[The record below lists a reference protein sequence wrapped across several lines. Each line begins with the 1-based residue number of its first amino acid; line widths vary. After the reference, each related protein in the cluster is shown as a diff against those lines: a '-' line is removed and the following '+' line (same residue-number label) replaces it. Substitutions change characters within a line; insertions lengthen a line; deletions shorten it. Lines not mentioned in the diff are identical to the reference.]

1 MSDETAAST
10 DFAPFAAGFARP
22 SEEDWRKLVDKAIKG
37 APFERLVSRT
47 ADGVEIAPLYPRDAS
62 GRPPVARAEP
72 GPWRALTRIDH
83 PDAAAAAQQA
93 RADMEGGAAG
103 LSLVFAGARNAH
115 GFGLPAGAAREV
127 LALDLK
133 DAALSLNPGAD
144 ARAAEDVADIIE
156 AQELDPASA
165 RVFFGLDILDVNGA
179 QAPDL
184 AARVRALAA
193 RGFIGPFCAADG
205 RMIHAAGGTDA
216 QELAFALAQAL
227 AGLRALEAGGLALD
241 HARRAIGFRIA
252 VDADQFASICK
263 LRALRRLWARV
274 EESCGLQPLPAH
286 VEAETAWRMMTRRD
300 PYVNAL
306 RTTTAAFAAGVGG
319 ADAVVALPFTQALGL
334 PDAQARRLARNAQLI
349 LIEEANLWRV
359 ADPAAG
365 AGGYEALTDALA
377 QKAWELFQEIERA
390 GGLGASLASGA
401 FASRVSEA
409 RAALVRDVARRKLP
423 ITGTSEYPNL
433 AEAPAHV
440 LAALP
445 TRLPDGGPFPPMRT
459 AEAFEVLRDLSDA
472 DLASRGARPRVF
484 LAALGG
490 HAAASARIGFARA
503 LFESGGFETMES
515 GDLADAG
522 AAAAAFAQSGA
533 TLACLLRARHR
544 LRSDGGFVCVGAHG
558 GRRKARMA
566 CGTSRRA
573 GTGVARLRGRRLRV
587 RRLRRDRGARGGA
600 RRPVTNA
607 PGSCG
612 NFSAGRHHHLRCG
625 DQPAGRAHGHVHT
638 SACAEAP

>member
-22 SEEDWRKLVDKAIKG
+22 SEEDWRKLVDKALKG

-83 PDAAAAAQQA
+83 PDAAAGAEQA
-93 RADMEGGAAG
+93 RADLEGGAAG

-115 GFGLPAGAAREV
+115 GFGLAAGAAREV

-144 ARAAEDVADIIE
+144 ARAAEDVADVIE
-156 AQELDPASA
+156 AQGLDPASA
-165 RVFFGLDILDVNGA
+165 RVFFGLDSLDATGA
-179 QAPDL
+179 QAPAL
-184 AARVRALAA
+184 AARVKALAG
-193 RGFIGPFCAADG
+193 RGFTGPFCAADG

-216 QELAFALAQAL
+216 QELAFALAQGVTA
-227 AGLRALEAGGLALD
+227 LRALEAGGLALD
-241 HARRAIGFRIA
+241 DARRAVGFRLA
-252 VDADQFASICK
+252 ADADQFASICK

-274 EESCGLQPLPAH
+274 EESCALQPLPAH

-300 PYVNAL
+300 PYVNPL
-306 RTTTAAFAAGVGG
+306 RTTTAAFAGGVGG

-365 AGGYEALTDALA
+365 AGGYEALTDAMA
-377 QKAWELFQEIERA
+377 RKAWELFQEIERE
-390 GGLGASLASGA
+390 GGLAASLASGA
-401 FASRVSEA
+401 FAASVAQA
-409 RAALVRDVARRKLP
+409 RAALVCDVARRKLP

-445 TRLPDGGPFPPMRT
+445 TRLSGEGPFAPMRI
-459 AEAFEVLRDLSDA
+459 AEAFEVLRDLADA
-472 DLASRGARPRVF
+472 DLASKGARPRVF
-484 LAALGG
+484 LAALDG
-490 HAAASARIGFARA
+490 HAAASARMGFARA
-503 LFESGGFETMES
+503 LFEAGGFETMDS
-515 GDLADAG
+515 GDLADA
-522 AAAAAFAQSGA
+522 AAAATAFAQSGA
-533 TLACLLRARHR
+533 ALACLCGPDAAYEAMTPSFAQALAKA
-544 LRSDGGFVCVGAHG
+544 GAK
-558 GRRKARMA
+558 RVLA
-566 CGTSRRA
+566 RRA
-573 GTGVARLRGRRLRV
+573 
-587 RRLRRDRGARGGA
+587 A
-600 RRPVTNA
+600 RRA
-607 PGSCG
+607 
-612 NFSAGRHHHLRCG
+612 
-625 DQPAGRAHGHVHT
+625 
-638 SACAEAP
+638 